1 MSEQKPETSEQPRVL
16 GLRDATM
23 IVVSSVIGVGI
34 FFTPGGVAKLLPNAY
49 WFFGAWIIG
58 GLLSLGGALAN
69 AELGAMFPR
78 AGGSYVYQRA
88 AYHPVVGFVSGWLT
102 SFAIFAGTIA
112 TLAVGV
118 TLSLG
123 NFVTLGPITKP
134 LAAIVVIWVA
144 AFVNAYATKAG
155 SALNNVAT
163 YLKIAALVGLVVIGV
178 FAKPAENAF
187 AATGVVSVSSF
198 GVALSP
204 IIFSYLGWN
213 ASVFVAGEIDN
224 PGKNLPRSLFI
235 GLGISTAIYFLL
247 TFLFVRTLGMGPLA
261 NGPPAGFATG
271 AALFGSRG
279 TTIVSLLLMASVF
292 GTLNATT
299 LVGARVA
306 YAMAKD
312 DLFFRAA
319 ARLNRERTPAV
330 AVYGQAIAASIL
342 VLVLG
347 QFSNVLDYTT
357 FAVVLVT
364 IADTGA
370 LYVLRIR
377 DPKRE
382 RPYRAQGY
390 PWVPALY
397 LLASIGIAI
406 SMIVSKPFECFVGFM
421 VLLSG
426 AVFYALFASRAR
438 AAGSAPERR

>member
-1 MSEQKPETSEQPRVL
+1 MTEQPVTDQPRVL

-34 FFTPGGVAKLLPNAY
+34 FFTPGGVAKLLPNSI
-49 WFFGAWIIG
+49 WFFGAWIMG
-58 GLLSLGGALAN
+58 GILSLGGALAN
-69 AELGAMFPR
+69 AELGAMYPK
-78 AGGSYVYQRA
+78 AGGNYVFQRA
-88 AYHPVVGFVSGWLT
+88 AYHPIVGFISGWLT
-102 SFAIFAGTIA
+102 FFAIFSGTLA

-118 TLSLG
+118 TLSLA

-134 LAAIVVIWVA
+134 LAAIAVIWIA
-144 AFVNAYATKAG
+144 ALVNAYATRAG
-155 SALNNVAT
+155 KSLNNVAT
-163 YLKIAALVGLVVIGV
+163 YLKIAALVVLVVIGI
-178 FAKPAENAF
+178 FGQPAENAF
-187 AATGVVSVSSF
+187 APVGDVSISSF

-204 IIFSYLGWN
+204 VIFSYLGWN
-213 ASVFVAGEIDN
+213 ASVFVAGEIDQ

-247 TFLFVRTLGMGPLA
+247 TFVFVRTLGMGALA
-261 NGPPAGFATG
+261 NGPPAGFAMG
-271 AALFGSRG
+271 GALFGSKGG
-279 TTIVSLLLMASVF
+279 TVVSLLLMGSVF

-319 ARLNRERTPAV
+319 AKLNREKTPAV
-330 AVYGQAIAASIL
+330 AVIGQAVVASIL

-370 LYVLRIR
+370 LYVLRVR

-390 PWVPALY
+390 PIVPALY
-397 LLASIGIAI
+397 LIASVGIAI
-406 SMIVSKPFECFVGFM
+406 SMIVSKPFECFVGFI

-426 AVFYALFASRAR
+426 AVFYAIFAAR
-438 AAGSAPERR
+438 AKAAR